1 VKFFSRHVDIVLAA
15 SALALAV
22 AGALVGCRAAHLG
35 PDTGQSYRAAIAAQ
49 RAADSP
55 EGGPALSATDAKQ
68 VLQVHRTG
76 EAKAGGNG
84 TTTGGATMAPPVL
97 GAPAGA
103 GGAGWPGATGGI
115 TLEAK

>member
-35 PDTGQSYRAAIAAQ
+35 PDTGDSYRAAIAAQ

-55 EGGPALSATDAKQ
+55 EGGPELSAADARQ
-68 VLQVHRTG
+68 ILHVHRTG
-76 EAKAGGNG
+76 DAKPGGAA
-84 TTTGGATMAPPVL
+84 TSTGGATLAPPVI
-97 GAPAGA
+97 GAPGGA